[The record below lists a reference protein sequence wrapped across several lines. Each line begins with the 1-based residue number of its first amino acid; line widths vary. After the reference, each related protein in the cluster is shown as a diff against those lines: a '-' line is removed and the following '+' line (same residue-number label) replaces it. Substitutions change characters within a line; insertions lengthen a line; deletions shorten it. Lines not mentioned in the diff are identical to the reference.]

1 MGLINNLKLKAL
13 IDFIDKVE
21 AKEIVN
27 LLENF
32 AHKYFQDKWKE
43 SLRALQ
49 IKLANVVTEI
59 QRRINVPKTL

>member
-13 IDFIDKVE
+13 TDFISKVE

-32 AHKYFQDKWKE
+32 SHKYFGEKWKE

-49 IKLANVVTEI
+49 YKLANVAVEI
-59 QRRINVPKTL
+59 QKRIK